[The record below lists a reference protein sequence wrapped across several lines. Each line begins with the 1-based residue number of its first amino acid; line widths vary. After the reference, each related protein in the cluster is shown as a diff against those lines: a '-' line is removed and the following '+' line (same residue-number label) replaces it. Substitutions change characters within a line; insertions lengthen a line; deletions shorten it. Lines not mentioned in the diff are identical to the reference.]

1 MRITYPRIDKARWL
15 LAYLILVIHFR
26 PLSAFDPSVD
36 FASAQVVARIAVPF
50 YFMATG
56 FFIDYAQKDKVKAW
70 LKNILRLTLIWSMI
84 YLPFRLSSYFS
95 GQANILMDILHLGIH
110 VHLWYLP
117 ASIFAVMSLG
127 YLLKH
132 ISIRKILFLGFTLYV
147 IGLFG
152 DAYYGFSS
160 FLGIETWVDA
170 YLTLFETTR
179 NGLFFGLFFVSLGHA
194 FRLKPLNIQTRYKL
208 LGFIISFAM
217 MFVEMLSLE
226 NAGIPIE
233 YNMYLSIIPTVY
245 FLFSFCMDETTTEKP
260 KSYKDLGSFIYF
272 SHFIVLYLS
281 IGLFML
287 FKLEWIFYNNLFR
300 FFYVAIVSTLLGL
313 YFQKRKLKR
322 LHQRT

>member
-1 MRITYPRIDKARWL
+1 MRIYYPRIDKARWL
-15 LAYLILVIHFR
+15 LAYLILIIHFR
-26 PLSAFDPSVD
+26 PLSGFNPTVD

-56 FFIDYAQKDKVKAW
+56 FFMDYDQKDKVKAW
-70 LKNILRLTLIWSMI
+70 LKNILKLTLLWSLI
-84 YLPFRLSSYFS
+84 YLPFRIQAYLN
-95 GQANILMDILHLGIH
+95 GKANILMDIVHLGVH

-117 ASIFAVMSLG
+117 ASILAV
-127 YLLKH
+127 LL
-132 ISIRKILFLGFTLYV
+132 LGFLIKHVKIKTILLMGFMLYF

-152 DAYYGFSS
+152 DAYYGFSHMI
-160 FLGIETWVDA
+160 GIENLVDD
-170 YLTLFETTR
+170 YLYVFETTR
-179 NGLFFGLFFVSLGHA
+179 NGLFFGLFFVSLGYS
-194 FRLKPLNIQTRYKL
+194 FRTHPLNIKSNYKL
-208 LGFIISFAM
+208 GGFIIGFIL

-245 FLFSFCMDETTTEKP
+245 FLFSLCMEKTSTEKN
-260 KSYKDLGSFIYF
+260 KSYKDLGTFIYF

-300 FFYVAIVSTLLGL
+300 FFYVAIVSTLLGQ
-313 YFQKRKLKR
+313 YSQKRKLKR
-322 LHQRT
+322 LHQST

>member
-1 MRITYPRIDKARWL
+1 MRIYYPRIDKARWL
-15 LAYLILVIHFR
+15 LAYLILIIHFR
-26 PLSAFDPSVD
+26 PLAGFDPTLD

-56 FFIDYAQKDKVKAW
+56 FFMDYDQKDKVKAW
-70 LKNILRLTLIWSMI
+70 SKNILKLTLIWSLI
-84 YLPFRLSSYFS
+84 YLPFRLQAYFS
-95 GQANILMDILHLGIH
+95 NQANILMDIVHLGVH

-117 ASIFAVMSLG
+117 ASIFAV
-127 YLLKH
+127 LL
-132 ISIRKILFLGFTLYV
+132 LGFLRKHFKLRTILLIGFFLYF

-160 FLGIETWVDA
+160 FLGIETLVDD
-170 YLTLFETTR
+170 YLYVFETTR
-179 NGLFFGLFFVSLGHA
+179 NGLFFGFFFVSLGYYFKTSA
-194 FRLKPLNIQTRYKL
+194 LNIKAIYKL
-208 LGFIISFAM
+208 IGFIIGFIL

-226 NAGIPIE
+226 QAGIPIE

-245 FLFSFCMDETTTEKP
+245 FLFSLCMEKSNTEKP

-300 FFYVAIVSTLLGL
+300 FFCVAIASTFLGL
-313 YFQKRKLKR
+313 HFQKRKLKR
-322 LHQRT
+322 LHQST

>member
-1 MRITYPRIDKARWL
+1 MRIYYPRIDKARWL
-15 LAYLILVIHFR
+15 LAYLILIIHFR
-26 PLSAFDPSVD
+26 PLSGFNPTVD

-56 FFIDYAQKDKVKAW
+56 FFLDFDQKARVKAW
-70 LKNILRLTLIWSMI
+70 LINILKLTLLWSLI
-84 YLPFRLSSYFS
+84 YLPFRLQAYFT
-95 GQANILMDILHLGIH
+95 GQANILMDILHLGVH

-117 ASIFAVMSLG
+117 ASIFAVLLLG
-127 YLLKH
+127 FLLKH
-132 ISIRKILFLGFTLYV
+132 IKLRTILLIGFILYF

-160 FLGIETWVDA
+160 FLGIEQLVDD
-170 YLTLFETTR
+170 YLYIFETTR
-179 NGLFFGLFFVSLGHA
+179 NGLFFGFFFVSLGYSFKNH
-194 FRLKPLNIQTRYKL
+194 PLNIKSSFKL
-208 LGFIISFAM
+208 LGFIISFFL

-233 YNMYLSIIPTVY
+233 FNMYLSIIPTVY
-245 FLFSFCMDETTTEKP
+245 FLFSLCMEKTSTEKP

-300 FFYVAIVSTLLGL
+300 FFYVAIVSTLLGML
-313 YFQKRKLKR
+313 FQKRKLKR
-322 LHQRT
+322 LHQST